1 MRTYTHSKLVLGVVL
16 FNEKLRTNEFFTN
29 NFNVTPDNIERIKHL
44 KIRETYVES
53 IPTSNPEP
61 RQNII
66 VVRTPYSNAA
76 YYLDVDNE
84 SNREHCIFQPFAGAP
99 DIFGFVDACE
109 FFKRLRLK
117 EQEFVDANKKESYS
131 KLWQMFYAEL
141 YSHSLHKEDG
151 KSITFGIVNEDF
163 EAYLV

>member
-1 MRTYTHSKLVLGVVL
+1 MKISLLPVQTH
-16 FNEKLRTNEFFTN
+16 
-29 NFNVTPDNIERIKHL
+29 
-44 KIRETYVES
+44 
-53 IPTSNPEP
+53 
-61 RQNII
+61 
-66 VVRTPYSNAA
+66 YSPK
-76 YYLDVDNE
+76 
-84 SNREHCIFQPFAGAP
+84 SRIFQPLAGAP